1 MFREENRNQRA
12 GQAFLTGIFTFF
24 TAKKQKKLNDLSA
37 LRP

>member
-12 GQAFLTGIFTFF
+12 GQPFPTGIFTFF
-24 TAKKQKKLNDLSA
+24 AAKKQKKLNDLSA